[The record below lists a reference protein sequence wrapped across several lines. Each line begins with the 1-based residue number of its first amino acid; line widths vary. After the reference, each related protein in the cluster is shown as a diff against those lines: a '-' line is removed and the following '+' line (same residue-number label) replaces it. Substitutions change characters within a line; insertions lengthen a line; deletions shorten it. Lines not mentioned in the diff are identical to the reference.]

1 MKSFN
6 PFCNTLKKPVNQKIK
21 ELVAFQKRMVKYSN
35 YVFAFLFDPQIPPD
49 DNNASERANR
59 NFKVKLK
66 VSNSFR
72 SVSGSENYALIR
84 SVIDTAIKNR
94 QNPYTVIQLIANL
107 APTE

>member
-1 MKSFN
+1 
-6 PFCNTLKKPVNQKIK
+6 
-21 ELVAFQKRMVKYSN
+21 MVKYSD

-49 DNNASERANR
+49 NNASERAIR

-107 APTE
+107 TPTE